1 MTSADVGKERIDLS
15 HLAAAHCAV
24 ANWYPVPSV
33 DALGDLEVYQVEIAG
48 GADKA
53 PGPSE
58 NFVVW
63 TTGPGGGIGI
73 VILA

>member
-1 MTSADVGKERIDLS
+1 MGKERIDLS
-15 HLAAAHCAV
+15 HLAAADCAV